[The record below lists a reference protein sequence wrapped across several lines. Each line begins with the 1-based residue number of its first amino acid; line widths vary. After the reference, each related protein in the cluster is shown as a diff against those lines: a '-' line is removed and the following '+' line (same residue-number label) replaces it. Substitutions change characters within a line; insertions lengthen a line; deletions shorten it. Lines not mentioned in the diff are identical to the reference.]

1 MTIRFF
7 MLQAHYSST
16 LDFSN
21 EALLAAS
28 LGLQKLLK
36 AEKTLAGL
44 KPSEKSTVDIS
55 GISQKVP

>member
-7 MLQAHYSST
+7 MLQAQYRST

-28 LGLQKLLK
+28 LGLQKLMN
-36 AEKTLAGL
+36 AEKTLTSLTLLTAL
-44 KPSEKSTVDIS
+44 PWIS
-55 GISQKVP
+55 AA